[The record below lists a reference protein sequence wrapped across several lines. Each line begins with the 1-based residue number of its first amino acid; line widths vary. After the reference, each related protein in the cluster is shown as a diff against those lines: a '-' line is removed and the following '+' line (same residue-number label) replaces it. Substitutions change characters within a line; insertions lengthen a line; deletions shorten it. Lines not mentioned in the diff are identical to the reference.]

1 MTYRSLAYLGTPE
14 MAVPTLRA
22 LVEHGHDIVLVVTRP
37 DRRRGR
43 GSQLSPSP
51 VKRAA
56 LDLGLRVSHELG
68 DVSEAG
74 AELGIVVAYGQLIP
88 ASLLE
93 PPDGLPM
100 LNIHFSLLPR
110 WRGAAPVERAL
121 LAGDSETGV
130 SIMRLDAGLDTGPV
144 LASSAVPI
152 EPADTAALLRQRLV
166 ERGTA
171 LLLDVLD
178 GELAVGTA
186 QEGTPTYAA
195 KIAPAELRIDWTAPL
210 AAIDRLVRLGSA
222 WTTFRGRRLRVLE
235 AVLDHAAAGGSV
247 ESPAPGMR
255 LVRVQPEGRG
265 PMSAADFCRGARLE
279 PGETLE

>member
-1 MTYRSLAYLGTPE
+1 MTRRSLAYLGTPE
-14 MAVPTLRA
+14 MAVPTLRS

-43 GSQLSPSP
+43 GSELSPSP

-56 LDLGLRVSHELG
+56 LELGLRVTHELH
-68 DVSEAG
+68 DVAEAG

-93 PPDGLPM
+93 PPAGLPM

-130 SIMRLDAGLDTGPV
+130 CIMRLDAGLDTGPV
-144 LASSAVPI
+144 LASSAVSIGPT
-152 EPADTAALLRQRLV
+152 DTAAVLRQRLV

-171 LLLDVLD
+171 LLLDALD
-178 GELAVGTA
+178 GELPAGTA

-195 KIAPAELRIDWTAPL
+195 KISPAELRIDWTAPL

-235 AVLDHAAAGGSV
+235 AVLDSAAAGGSV
-247 ESPAPGMR
+247 ESPAPGLR

-279 PGETLE
+279 PGESLE

>member
-1 MTYRSLAYLGTPE
+1 MTRRSLAYLGTPE
-14 MAVPTLRA
+14 MAVPTLRS
-22 LVEHGHDIVLVVTRP
+22 LVEHGHDIVVVVTRP

-43 GSQLSPSP
+43 GSELTPSP

-56 LDLGLRVSHELG
+56 LELGLRVSHELH
-68 DVSEAG
+68 DVADAG

-93 PPDGLPM
+93 PPAGLPM

-121 LAGDSETGV
+121 LAGDTETGV
-130 SIMRLDAGLDTGPV
+130 CIMRLDAGLDTGPV
-144 LASSAVPI
+144 LASSTVPI
-152 EPADTAALLRQRLV
+152 GPNDTAAVLRQRLV

-171 LLLDVLD
+171 MLLDTLD
-178 GELAVGTA
+178 RELPAGAPQV
-186 QEGTPTYAA
+186 GTPTYAA
-195 KIAPAELRIDWTAPL
+195 KISPAELRIDWGSPIDAV
-210 AAIDRLVRLGSA
+210 DRLVRLGSA

-235 AVLDHAAAGGSV
+235 AALDPAAAGGSV
-247 ESPAPGMR
+247 ESPAPGLR

-265 PMSAADFCRGARLE
+265 PMSATDFCRGARPQ
-279 PGETLE
+279 PGEMLE